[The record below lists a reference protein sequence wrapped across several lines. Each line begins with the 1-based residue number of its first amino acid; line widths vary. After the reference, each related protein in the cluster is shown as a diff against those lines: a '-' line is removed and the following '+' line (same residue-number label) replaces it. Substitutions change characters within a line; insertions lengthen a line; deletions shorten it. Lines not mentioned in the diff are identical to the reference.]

1 MKITILIDIKDSFFL
16 AYIRILENKLKKI
29 SNEVYFIKNKNE
41 LKKGNILFCI
51 SCKSILKK
59 EELKKNKFNI
69 IAHPSKLPIDKGSAA
84 VAHAILKN
92 KKKIYITL
100 FEASNKI
107 DSGDIYSQ
115 SNFVLKGSEL
125 CDEIRKKQA
134 LLTIKMICDLA
145 KKIKFKKI
153 KGMKQKKNNK
163 KLLPKRNTDDSE
175 LNINKSIKSQFNLL
189 RIVDNERYP
198 AFFKYKNNKFVIKIF
213 KKK

>member
-115 SNFVLKGSEL
+115 SNFVHPQK
-125 CDEIRKKQA
+125 
-134 LLTIKMICDLA
+134 A
-145 KKIKFKKI
+145 KKRYIILTWFEKF
-153 KGMKQKKNNK
+153 
-163 KLLPKRNTDDSE
+163 
-175 LNINKSIKSQFNLL
+175 NINTTETFENSGIKEEIEAEN
-189 RIVDNERYP
+189 DKTHYP
-198 AFFKYKNNKFVIKIF
+198 LPLSLVEINKISDIKDQKISKF
-213 KKK
+213 YYASSVEDL